1 MSVLEESIRIMTTQR
16 KYTWAFL
23 LPLFVA
29 GCATYRVSPLPD
41 KADLA
46 NSLTPQIMSKIGDER
61 VLPKHTV
68 KLAYGLDMT
77 ETAMLAVLRNP
88 DLKVERSKQDVAAA
102 EAFAAGLLPDPQLS
116 GNLDHPTTAGYMN
129 GYGAGLTFDLRAIFT
144 HSAAVAIAREK
155 QKSMNM
161 GILWQEWQTIQQA
174 RSLYAQKYFAAQ
186 KLRLL
191 QNTVALYEVQSAHAQ
206 RALKSG
212 DATLD
217 QAGSA
222 LVALMDARGQRDAQQ
237 RALLDIDHK
246 LDALLDLSSD
256 VDVPL
261 QSLSN
266 PSMPTNDDVYAAL
279 VQLPQHRPDLIAL
292 QAAYASQEEQLYKA
306 VLEQF
311 PDISIGFNTGRDTS
325 GVHSIGPAVSLGL
338 PIFNGSRGQ
347 IAVAKATRAELR
359 QQYQARLDQA
369 HSDALTL
376 WRQTQLIARQIK
388 NVQKAIPRLQS
399 LAKRAGHAYS
409 AGDFP
414 AQTYV
419 AVESGLL
426 TKKMEYL
433 DLRQALWT
441 NRIALDTLLAWPP
454 DFIAVRNQEREKIHA
469 H

>member
-1 MSVLEESIRIMTTQR
+1 MKTRLLLAIASVG
-16 KYTWAFL
+16 FL
-23 LPLFVA
+23 S
-29 GCATYRVSPLPD
+29 GCATYKPLPLPD

-46 NSLTPQIMSKIGDER
+46 NSLTPQIMSKISDAPN
-61 VLPKHTV
+61 LPQHTV
-68 KLAYGLDMT
+68 KLSYGLDMT
-77 ETAMLAVLRNP
+77 ETATLAVLRNP
-88 DLKVERSKQDVAAA
+88 DLKVARSKRNVAAA

-116 GNLDHPTTAGYMN
+116 ANLDHPTTAGYMN
-129 GYGAGLTFDLRAIFT
+129 GYGAGLTFDLRAFFT
-144 HSAAVAIAREK
+144 RSTLKAIARDK
-155 QKSMNM
+155 QASLNM
-161 GILWQEWQTIQQA
+161 DILWQEWQTIQQA
-174 RSLYAQKYFAAQ
+174 RSLYAEKFFATQ
-186 KLRLL
+186 KLKLL
-191 QNTVALYEVQSAHAQ
+191 QNTVNLYATQSAHAQ
-206 RALKSG
+206 KALTSG

-222 LVALMDARGQRDAQQ
+222 LVALMDARGQRDTQQ

-256 VDVPL
+256 VNVPL
-261 QSLSN
+261 QNLGN
-266 PSMPTNDDVYAAL
+266 PAMPTNDDVYAAL
-279 VQLPQHRPDLIAL
+279 ALLPKHRPDLIAL
-292 QAAYASQEEQLYKA
+292 RAAYDSQEESLYKA

-311 PDISIGFNTGRDTS
+311 PDISIGFNAARDTS
-325 GVHSIGPAVSLGL
+325 GVHSIGPSVSLGL

-347 IAVAKATRAELR
+347 IVVAKATRAELR

-376 WRQTQLIARQIK
+376 WRQTQLIARQIRDVK
-388 NVQKAIPRLQS
+388 KAIPRLQS
-399 LAKRAGHAYS
+399 LAARAGQAYR

-454 DFIAVRNQEREKIHA
+454 DFIAVRNQERMKFENA